1 MGRES
6 STTRKPGVAGMS
18 KIVAKVAKVLDNR
31 TLVINAGSNKGVS
44 LNMKFLISSA
54 LNSQVVDPDTK
65 EIIGEVAIPKV
76 KVEIIRVDEKYSIA
90 ETYEYKTV
98 NEGGSMPNA
107 VALSRIFDQPKLVK
121 KYKTFEIEDNQKK
134 AIEKEKSLIIIGDIA
149 EQIEE

>member
-1 MGRES
+1 MGRE

-18 KIVAKVAKVLDNR
+18 KIIAKVAKVLDNR

-54 LNSQVVDPDTK
+54 LNSQVVDPDTN

-76 KVEIIRVDEKYSIA
+76 KVEITRVDEKYSIA

-134 AIEKEKSLIIIGDIA
+134 AIEKEKSLILIGDIA

>member
-1 MGRES
+1 
-6 STTRKPGVAGMS
+6 MS
-18 KIVAKVAKVLDNR
+18 KIIAKVAKVLDNR

-54 LNSQVVDPDTK
+54 LNSQVVDPDTN

-76 KVEIIRVDEKYSIA
+76 KVEITRVDEKYSIA

-134 AIEKEKSLIIIGDIA
+134 AIEKEKSLILIGDIA